1 MSECIFCSIIKKEAE
16 STTIIENNGFIAI
29 MDINPIAPGHT
40 LIISKEHY
48 KDILELPDNL
58 APDLVDM
65 IKKLSRLMINNL
77 GCDGIN
83 LINSTGR
90 SAGQTIFHFH
100 VHVIPRFTGKSIGFQ
115 EWWFSRAG
123 HWDRESLNKIANK
136 ILGNPNY
143 KY

>member
-1 MSECIFCSIIKKEAE
+1 MPECVFCNIINKKAD
-16 STTIIENNGFIAI
+16 STRLIENEGFLAI

-48 KDILELPDNL
+48 KDILELPNNL
-58 APDLVDM
+58 APSLVEI
-65 IKKLSRLMINNL
+65 IKNVSKLMMDNL

-123 HWDRESLNKIANK
+123 HWDRESLNRMANE